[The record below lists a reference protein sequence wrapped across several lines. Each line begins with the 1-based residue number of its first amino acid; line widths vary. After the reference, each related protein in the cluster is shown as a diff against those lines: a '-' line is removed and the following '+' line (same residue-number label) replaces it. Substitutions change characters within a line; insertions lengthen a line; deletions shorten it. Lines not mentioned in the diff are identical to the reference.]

1 MYNGGFFGGQP
12 SGPLGIGVPSGWG
25 NISDTDEE
33 MEKERAKPPEE
44 NQSDETRRM
53 RNRFLSWFP
62 RAKRSA
68 FVFGSKGVSWGG
80 KRIFPDGNRS
90 SPALIKDLG
99 LDGPFPPQLF
109 GKKIFI
115 TQCHKVR
122 AALLPTFVSTLVK
135 TTAL

>member
-1 MYNGGFFGGQP
+1 MYNGGFFGGGRT
-12 SGPLGIGVPSGWG
+12 GPLGVGVPSGWG
-25 NISDTDEE
+25 NVDDKDEKI
-33 MEKERAKPPEE
+33 EKERAKVPE
-44 NQSDETRRM
+44 ETRRM

-99 LDGPFPPQLF
+99 LYGAFPAQLL
-109 GKKIFI
+109 GKKFI
-115 TQCHKVR
+115 TECHKVR
-122 AALLPTFVSTLVK
+122 AALVPTFVSTLVK